1 MKKIKSLF
9 KKNAR
14 TDLII
19 TKEHSINAEELAT
32 YIRNLEAENT
42 YLKQRIKD
50 NVGEHSTISYQLGKT
65 IIDTVN
71 NKKSIKYMPA
81 KLLKIYAES
90 RKKKISKLE
99 NIGFLDKLLI
109 LFNDKNLLQE
119 YILIERDC
127 MIFSKGIDKETSSNS
142 TLINTINGKANFLYE
157 NEKES
162 LAIDELITIEGTF
175 EISNQ
180 VIAETEYLFTL
191 TCTTEE
197 ESQPKGAVADITF
210 YDKNGAEISKP
221 YYGTTSSKAFG
232 AYFYIEIQNIIEA
245 QPKTYTIVTPKLAT
259 KLVIKL
265 VAFNNIETFKIE
277 KSYKLTGIKDSIEK
291 KIKQSKYLEEFNEVL
306 AEAEKIPDSNGSE
319 FFTKHDYRVGVI
331 GDVYMYNFY
340 KDVFTTVNYLSP
352 DNYGDILNQGL
363 DIIIYTTCW
372 KGINN
377 EEWKGV
383 KFREKP
389 KNALNDIIE
398 WANKNKVKTVFQ
410 TIEDPSNFEYFLPI
424 AEMFDYVLT
433 SDTECIDDY
442 KQKLGHDQVFYGE
455 YGVNPQFNNP
465 IGCRRNIRNAVF
477 FAGSYPQRY
486 KERCEDMEIIF
497 DSIIDA
503 EGDLLIADRNF
514 GSTAEELH
522 YPSRFQENVL
532 PPIQH
537 DLLQKVHKLF
547 RYNLNFNSIKQSPT
561 MCAMR
566 IYELQAQ
573 GNGLISNYANSV
585 YNKFPGIR
593 MIPFK
598 QDMSFDFTEA
608 RRLED
613 YRANINNIREVLNDR
628 TSYQVVSTLLKNIGL
643 NPVSNKGKTIA
654 VICRKKTGNIINSF
668 DIQSYPEK
676 ILIEEKELYNW
687 ELLKQKYNIGYFC
700 WFSSENN
707 YEKYYLNDLL
717 NGFKY
722 TDSNFITKNAFYDKK
737 GNYVAGKEHEYTN
750 QCSGKAFSLF
760 TTKYLNPEELSLYK
774 EEQKFDY
781 ENGYSID
788 PFEMNFIKYM
798 QCEVIPID
806 KYNLTVIVPVYN
818 NGRFLITKCIP
829 SLQRNDVWENMEV
842 LLIDDGSTDQKTLQ
856 TLKYLEAIYSNIKVR
871 FSDDKGS
878 GSASRPRNQGIEM
891 ANSPL
896 ITFLDPDNEIA
907 PGAYDILIKLYY
919 EANNNADI
927 PVEFISGYHVK
938 VGEDVKTIGKHTPKM
953 LSVINDF
960 KKGYFNKGRFPVIA
974 TQSAVISK
982 KLLHKKNIR
991 FVEGSAGQDTLFGWE
1006 LIANAKSG
1014 GFNGEAYITYYSDRS
1029 DSITN
1034 QVNIKYFE
1042 KKLILEKEQIKFLKE
1057 NNILDIYMTSH
1068 FNNFMRDWY
1077 LVKLKDTI
1085 EEDYDEALVILSEI
1099 CKLYNKSINDY
1110 I

>member
-9 KKNAR
+9 KNNAK
-14 TDLII
+14 TNLII
-19 TKEHSINAEELAT
+19 TKKHSINAEELAT
-32 YIRNLEAENT
+32 YIRNLEAENR
-42 YLKQRIKD
+42 YLKQRIED
-50 NVGEHSTISYQLGKT
+50 TTGEYNTISYQLGKT

-71 NKKSIKYMPA
+71 NKGSSKELPA
-81 KLLKIYAES
+81 KLLNIYTES
-90 RKKKISKLE
+90 RKRKTSKSKS
-99 NIGFLDKLLI
+99 IGFLDKVI
-109 LFNDKNLLQE
+109 MLFNDENLLE
-119 YILIERDC
+119 DNKII
-127 MIFSKGIDKETSSNS
+127 SHGNIDKPSSFEASPNS
-142 TLINTINGKANFLYE
+142 ISMDITEGKNNLLHINDKDLY
-157 NEKES
+157 
-162 LAIDELITIEGTF
+162 ATDELITVENMF
-175 EISNQ
+175 EISHQ
-180 VIAETEYLFTL
+180 VIAEKEYLFTL
-191 TCTTEE
+191 TCITEE

-210 YDKNGAEISKP
+210 YDKNGVEIPKP
-221 YYGTTSSKAFG
+221 YYGTTASKAFG

-245 QPKTYTIVTPKLAT
+245 CPKKYNIIAPKLAN

-265 VAFNNIETFKIE
+265 IAFNGVKSFKI
-277 KSYKLTGIKDSIEK
+277 KKNYSITNVRDSIVEK
-291 KIKQSKYLEEFNEVL
+291 AKQSKYIEKFNEVL
-306 AEAEKIPDSNGSE
+306 AEAKEIPNSNGSE
-319 FFTKHDYRVGVI
+319 FFTKHDYRVGII

-340 KDVFTTVNYLSP
+340 KDVFSTVNYLSP
-352 DNYGDILNQGL
+352 DNYMDILNQGL

-383 KFREKP
+383 KFRDKP
-389 KNALNDIIE
+389 KKALNNIIE
-398 WANKNKVKTVFQ
+398 WANKNKIKTVFQ

-424 AEMFDYVLT
+424 AKKFDYVLT
-433 SDTECIDDY
+433 TDTDCIDGY
-442 KQKLGHDQVFYGE
+442 KRELGHNRVFYGE

-497 DSIIDA
+497 DSILDA
-503 EGDLLIADRNF
+503 GGDLLIADRNF
-514 GSTAEELH
+514 GSVSEELH

-547 RYNLNFNSIKQSPT
+547 RYNLNFNSIKQSST

-598 QDMSFDFTEA
+598 QDMSFDFTGEKE
-608 RRLED
+608 LEG
-613 YRANINNIREVLNDR
+613 YRNNINNIREVLNDR

-643 NPVSNKGKTIA
+643 DPVLNINKTIA
-654 VICRKKTGNIINSF
+654 VICKEKTDSIIASF
-668 DIQSYPEK
+668 NIQSYPEK
-676 ILIEEKELYNW
+676 ILIEEKELYKW
-687 ELLKQKYNIGYFC
+687 EVLKREYSIGYFC
-700 WFSSENN
+700 WFSSDNN
-707 YEKYYLNDLL
+707 YEKHYLNDLL

-722 TDSNFITKNAFYDKK
+722 TDSKFITKNAYYNKK
-737 GNYVAGKEHEYTN
+737 GEYLPGKEHEYTN
-750 QCSGKAFSLF
+750 KCSGKALSLF
-760 TTKYLNPEELSLYK
+760 TAKYLNPEDLSSYT
-774 EEQKFDY
+774 EEQEFDY
-781 ENGYSID
+781 KGGYSID
-788 PFEMNFIKYM
+788 PFEVNFVKYR
-798 QCEVIPID
+798 QREANPKD
-806 KYNLTVIVPVYN
+806 KYDLTVIVPVYN

-829 SLQRNDVWENMEV
+829 SLQRNNVWKDMEV
-842 LLIDDGSTDQKTLQ
+842 LLIDDGSTDQNTTQVLE
-856 TLKYLEAIYSNIKVR
+856 YLEATYTNIKVR

-891 ANSPL
+891 AKSPL

-907 PGAYDILIKLYY
+907 PGAYDTLIKLYY
-919 EANNNADI
+919 EANHNADI

-938 VGEDVKTIGKHTPKM
+938 VGEDVKTIGKHTPKR
-953 LSVINDF
+953 LSVIKDF
-960 KKGYFNKGRFPVIA
+960 NKGYFNKGRFPVIA

-982 KLLHKKNIR
+982 NLLQQNNIR

-1006 LIANAKSG
+1006 LISKAKSG
-1014 GFNGEAYITYYSDRS
+1014 GFNGEAYIIYYSNRS

-1034 QVNIKYFE
+1034 EVNREYFE
-1042 KKLILEKEQIKFLKE
+1042 KKLILEKEQKKFLSE
-1057 NNILDIYMTSH
+1057 NNILDIFMKDRFDH
-1068 FNNFMRDWY
+1068 FIEHWY
-1077 LVKLKDTI
+1077 LEKLNLVDADCKDECI
-1085 EEDYDEALVILSEI
+1085 LVLDKI
-1099 CKLYNKSINDY
+1099 CNIYEKSIYEY